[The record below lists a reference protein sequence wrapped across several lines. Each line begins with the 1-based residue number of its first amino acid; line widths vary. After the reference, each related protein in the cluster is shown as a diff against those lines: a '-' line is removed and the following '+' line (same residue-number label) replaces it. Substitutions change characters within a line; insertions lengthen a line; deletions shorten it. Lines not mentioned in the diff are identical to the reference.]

1 VNIRRIA
8 AAAAA
13 PVAGL
18 ALAGLAACSAP
29 SGAQPGGAAPAA
41 SKGQAG
47 GATSPYCAKAPSSM
61 VGSALGLPVGKQVIS
76 VDGRVSVC
84 AYQGR
89 NEVLVR
95 FQVSEDALQFR
106 QDKKSVKQLH
116 QTVSSVH
123 GLGDQAYFATLG
135 TGKAQSNTLAVRK
148 GTIAIYVTAPKPLSA
163 ERSLMNQLL
172 AKV

>member
-1 VNIRRIA
+1 MRRIA

-29 SGAQPGGAAPAA
+29 SGAQPGGSAAPAA
-41 SKGQAG
+41 SNGPAG

-89 NEVLVR
+89 SEVLVR
-95 FQVSEDALQFR
+95 FQVSEDANQFR
-106 QDKKSVKQLH
+106 QDKASVKRLH

-123 GLGDQAYFATLG
+123 GLGDQAYFATFG

-148 GTIAIYVTAPKPLSA
+148 GTIAVYVTAPKPLST
-163 ERSLMNQLL
+163 ERSLMNELL